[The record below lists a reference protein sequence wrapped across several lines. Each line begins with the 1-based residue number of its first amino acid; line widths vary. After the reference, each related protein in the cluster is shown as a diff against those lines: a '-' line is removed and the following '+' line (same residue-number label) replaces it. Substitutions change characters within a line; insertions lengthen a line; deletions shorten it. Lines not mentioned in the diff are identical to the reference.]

1 MHVTHKHRSLYF
13 QLVLLLT
20 VSAAV
25 AVIVF
30 ELLNITG
37 NYFIENKIM
46 NSDYLQK
53 QDEKYIVKL
62 QNYID
67 KNQLSVRDTQ
77 QINQWVKNQHVMYL
91 ELYHDNILVYN
102 SEYPDQELLW
112 ENNIELPE
120 YDWNNYYSIQFVDGT
135 GIANIYGNYNYQFS
149 NYAIISELILS
160 FLLFLFLVIIG
171 IRKKINYISRLRD
184 EIEILESGN
193 LEYNITVK
201 GKDKLSILANGL
213 ECMRR
218 SFQQQ
223 VIQENNIVQENQRI
237 ITEMSHDMR
246 TPITSIMLY
255 TEILKKIDV
264 NDKEKMTEYLEK
276 IENKASQMKQ
286 LTDHLFKY
294 SLVTGES
301 QIELESPEKMSTI
314 FYDLFSETSNYLQ
327 QKGMTVE
334 SEIVWDEDKVMI
346 CMDYITRIM
355 DNITSNLLKYA
366 DPSNPI
372 VIKSVKRQNLNG
384 YSFENKVLELEEKK
398 NSTGIG
404 VNSIKNMMI
413 KMGGTCESRQNV
425 STYQITI
432 LFPVLRD

>member
-160 FLLFLFLVIIG
+160 FLLF
-171 IRKKINYISRLRD
+171 
-184 EIEILESGN
+184 
-193 LEYNITVK
+193 
-201 GKDKLSILANGL
+201 
-213 ECMRR
+213 
-218 SFQQQ
+218 
-223 VIQENNIVQENQRI
+223 
-237 ITEMSHDMR
+237 
-246 TPITSIMLY
+246 
-255 TEILKKIDV
+255 
-264 NDKEKMTEYLEK
+264 
-276 IENKASQMKQ
+276 
-286 LTDHLFKY
+286 HL
-294 SLVTGES
+294 
-301 QIELESPEKMSTI
+301 
-314 FYDLFSETSNYLQ
+314 N
-327 QKGMTVE
+327 
-334 SEIVWDEDKVMI
+334 
-346 CMDYITRIM
+346 
-355 DNITSNLLKYA
+355 
-366 DPSNPI
+366 
-372 VIKSVKRQNLNG
+372 
-384 YSFENKVLELEEKK
+384 
-398 NSTGIG
+398 
-404 VNSIKNMMI
+404 
-413 KMGGTCESRQNV
+413 
-425 STYQITI
+425 
-432 LFPVLRD
+432 